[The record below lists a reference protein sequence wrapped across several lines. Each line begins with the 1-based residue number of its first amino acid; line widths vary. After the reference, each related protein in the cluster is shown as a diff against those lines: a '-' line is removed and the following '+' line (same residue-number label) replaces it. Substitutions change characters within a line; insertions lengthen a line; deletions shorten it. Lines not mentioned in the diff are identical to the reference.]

1 MGTFTRVIIIL
12 MYMIVY
18 VYSVYKTTVCSDV
31 IWGWICT
38 FIFGLG
44 AIWGVNAIVK
54 NNRENKEE

>member
-1 MGTFTRVIIIL
+1 MGTIIRLIIIL

-18 VYSVYKTTVCSDV
+18 VYSVYKTTVCTDV
-31 IWGWICT
+31 VWGWICT

-54 NNRENKEE
+54 NIPKKEE